1 MSVRPVLGAAAGSA
15 LLLLG
20 FAAAAPSSASAAS
33 SPASAVPS
41 VPGESVT
48 VDAKG
53 RMADG
58 AVTLSGTYRC
68 LGGDGPVFVSSS
80 VGRSAS
86 DSHYSGGGTRAVCDG
101 EEHRWEDTATVPDG
115 ALEAGR
121 AHAEATLV
129 ELRPGGVLLLPAFH
143 AAAHRDITLVEDRP

>member
-20 FAAAAPSSASAAS
+20 FAAAAPSPASAAH
-33 SPASAVPS
+33 SAPS
-41 VPGESVT
+41 APSESVT
-48 VDAKG
+48 VDAEG

-68 LGGDGPVFVSSS
+68 RGGDGPVFVSSS
-80 VGRSAS
+80 VGRSSS
-86 DSHYSGGGTRAVCDG
+86 DPHYSGGDGTRAVCDG
-101 EEHRWEDTATVPDG
+101 EEHRWENTETVPEN

-121 AHAEATLV
+121 AHVEATLV
-129 ELRPGGVLLLPAFH
+129 ELRPGGVLLLPAVH
-143 AAAHRDITLVEDRP
+143 AVGHRDITLVED